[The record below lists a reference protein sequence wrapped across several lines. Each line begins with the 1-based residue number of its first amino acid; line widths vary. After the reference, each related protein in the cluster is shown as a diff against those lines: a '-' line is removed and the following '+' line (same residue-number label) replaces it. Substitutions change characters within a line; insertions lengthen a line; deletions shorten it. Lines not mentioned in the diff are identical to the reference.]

1 MTSPVLFVVDDDAGS
16 LGTLDGT
23 LRRRYERDY
32 LVIAE
37 SSPEAALG
45 RLRELRAAGLS
56 TLLLEREAVG
66 GQAGSSSLIRNY
78 LGFPRG
84 ISRRAAYCSY
94 PREQGLTQHGIWL
107 ATSITP
113 DFGVFCSSV

>member
-37 SSPEAALG
+37 SSPDAALG
-45 RLRELRAAGLS
+45 GVRGVRRPPRCCSNAKQSAGRLAAA
-56 TLLLEREAVG
+56 R
-66 GQAGSSSLIRNY
+66 
-78 LGFPRG
+78 
-84 ISRRAAYCSY
+84 
-94 PREQGLTQHGIWL
+94 
-107 ATSITP
+107 
-113 DFGVFCSSV
+113 

>member
-1 MTSPVLFVVDDDAGS
+1 MTSPVQFVVDDDAGS

-45 RLRELRAAGLS
+45 GVRGVRRPVHAAARTRS
-56 TLLLEREAVG
+56 
-66 GQAGSSSLIRNY
+66 
-78 LGFPRG
+78 
-84 ISRRAAYCSY
+84 SRRAGWQQLADSQLPGLPARHQPAGGLLQLPPGTGVNAAPHLVGYFNY
-94 PREQGLTQHGIWL
+94 P
-107 ATSITP
+107 
-113 DFGVFCSSV
+113 